1 LYVARIIGE
10 LENWRL
16 EVERERE
23 ERVVEVRKTGVK
35 LKRVVSE
42 VWVWS
47 LVDVVRVRRR
57 GVVAGRWTRVRRARR
72 AIGES
77 NCGMLAGV
85 GDLQLLSGMESR
97 ILMELSCVT

>member
-1 LYVARIIGE
+1 MYVARIIGE

-16 EVERERE
+16 EVKRERE
-23 ERVVEVRKTGVK
+23 ERVAEVRKTGVK

-42 VWVWS
+42 VWGWI
-47 LVDVVRVRRR
+47 LVDVERVRRR

-77 NCGMLAGV
+77 NCGMFG
-85 GDLQLLSGMESR
+85 GCG
-97 ILMELSCVT
+97 